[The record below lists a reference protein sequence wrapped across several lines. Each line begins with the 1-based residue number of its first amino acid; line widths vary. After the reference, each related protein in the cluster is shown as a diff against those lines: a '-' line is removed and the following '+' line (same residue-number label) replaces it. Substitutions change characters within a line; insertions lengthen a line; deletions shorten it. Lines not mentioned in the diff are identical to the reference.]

1 MEPYAIAIGSPYD
14 APSRVGAASHLLR
27 IDMCFGCS
35 QRAGSGSRQMPD
47 SHVMLDTGTLCMLGY
62 YRDIFAV
69 KTWSGLSTLTRIGNK
84 IVLHGGETPIG
95 FEEG

>member
-1 MEPYAIAIGSPYD
+1 
-14 APSRVGAASHLLR
+14 
-27 IDMCFGCS
+27 
-35 QRAGSGSRQMPD
+35 
-47 SHVMLDTGTLCMLGY
+47 MLGY